1 MILAVDIGNTNIV
14 IGGFHN
20 GIFSF
25 TERIATSHSKTAC
38 EYYIGI
44 KNVLLLNNV
53 KFTDIEG
60 AVISS
65 VVPSVTGTVE
75 NALSELIGYGKIF
88 VAGYGIKTGINKI
101 LTDSPEKIGTDRI
114 VDASGVIAYYSL
126 PTVIIDMGTATTISV
141 VDSNKNFIGGII
153 MAGVKISLEAL
164 AGKTSQLPKVSFEPP
179 ENIIGKNTS
188 DCMKSGI
195 IYGTA
200 SCIDGLISRIEKSI
214 GQKVTAVATGGM
226 SGLIVPYCQHEII
239 HDENLLLKGL
249 VNIYSLN
256 N

>member
-14 IGGFHN
+14 IGGYENDSFK
-20 GIFSF
+20 F
-25 TERIATSHSKTAC
+25 TERIATNHNKTSG

-44 KNVLLLNNV
+44 KNSLDFNNIRY
-53 KFTDIEG
+53 DMIEG

-75 NALSELIGYGKIF
+75 KALSDLISGNIF
-88 VAGYGIKTGINKI
+88 VVRYGADTGVNI
-101 LTDSPEKIGTDRI
+101 LTDNPEQVGIDRI
-114 VDASGVIAYYSL
+114 VDASAVIAEYSL
-126 PTVIIDMGTATTISV
+126 PAVIIDMGTATTISV
-141 VDSNKNFIGGII
+141 IDKDGNFIGGII

-179 ENIIGKNTS
+179 DNIIGKNTS

-200 SCIDGLISRIEKSI
+200 SCVDGLISRIEKSLN
-214 GQKVTAVATGGM
+214 QSVTAVATGGM
-226 SGLIVPYCQHEII
+226 SGII
-239 HDENLLLKGL
+239 IPHCEHSMIQDSNLLLKGL
-249 VNIYSLN
+249 VNIYN
-256 N
+256 KNI

>member
-14 IGGFHN
+14 IGGFEN
-20 GIFSF
+20 GIFIF
-25 TERIATSHSKTAC
+25 TERIATVHGKTSC

-44 KNVLLLNNV
+44 KNALVLNNIN
-53 KFTDIEG
+53 FSDIDG

-65 VVPSVTGTVE
+65 VVPSVTGAVE
-75 NALSELIGYGKIF
+75 NALSELIESGKIF
-88 VAGYGIKTGINKI
+88 VVKYGDKTGINKI
-101 LTDSPEKIGTDRI
+101 LTDNPEKIGTDRI
-114 VDASGVIAYYSL
+114 VDASAVIACYQL
-126 PTVIIDMGTATTISV
+126 PAVIIDMGTATTISV
-141 VDSNKNFIGGII
+141 IDSNKNFIGGII

-200 SCIDGLISRIEKSI
+200 SCIDGLVSRIEKNLN
-214 GQKVTAVATGGM
+214 QKVMAVATGGM
-226 SGLIVPYCQHEII
+226 SGLIVPHCESKII

>member
-14 IGGFHN
+14 IGGFQDK
-20 GIFSF
+20 FLF
-25 TERIATSHSKTAC
+25 TERISTNHNKTAR

-44 KNVLLLNNV
+44 KNILSFNNIRCDMI
-53 KFTDIEG
+53 KG

-75 NALSELIGYGKIF
+75 KALSEITSGKILTVGYG
-88 VAGYGIKTGINKI
+88 ADTGINI
-101 LTDSPEKIGTDRI
+101 LTDNPQQVGIDRI
-114 VDASGVIAYYSL
+114 VDASAVANEYSL
-126 PTVIIDMGTATTISV
+126 PAVVIDMGTATTISV
-141 VDSNKNFIGGII
+141 IDSNRNFIGGII

-200 SCIDGLISRIEKSI
+200 SCIDGLISRIERSLN
-214 GQKVTAVATGGM
+214 QKITAVATGGM
-226 SGLIVPYCQHEII
+226 SGLIIPHCEHNII
-239 HDENLLLKGL
+239 HDEKLLLKGL
-249 VNIYSLN
+249 VNIYNKNS
-256 N
+256 